1 MRLKFDVNDDL
12 RSSLT
17 VTRRARNGIKIDGVT
32 SPRSVLTVP
41 CSGVSRY
48 YPAKP
53 YLPGLSAQLGC
64 TIVRWRAP

>member
-1 MRLKFDVNDDL
+1 MRLEFDVNGDL
-12 RSSLT
+12 RSSLA
-17 VTRRARNGIKIDGVT
+17 VTRRARDGIKIDGVT
-32 SPRSVLTVP
+32 SCSVLTVP